1 MTAEERKKALR
12 EKAMQLPLSP
22 GVYIMKN
29 ARDDIIYIGKA
40 KALKNRVSQYFGS
53 DRNHGEKVRKMV
65 ENVDHFDYIVTDSEF
80 EALVLE
86 CSLIKQ
92 YMPKYN
98 ILLRDDKG
106 YSYIKIT
113 NEPWPRILS
122 ALQKYDDNATYI
134 GPYMSSFAV
143 TSAVTS
149 ARKIFLLPD
158 CTRRFPQEIGRG
170 RPCLNYFIK
179 QCCAPCRGGITQEE
193 YQKTVNDAVEF
204 LKNGNAALCERF
216 TQEMEEA
223 AEALNFEKAALLRD
237 RIAALKKLSDTQKVV
252 AKGDAAYDVIAH
264 AQDHHSTCF
273 MVFRYLDGRL
283 SDQEYHITEDFLE
296 SEELFGEFMER
307 FYQKRGDIPK
317 KIYIDIEFDFEPLSR
332 WLGSLSGHKVEI
344 LCPKRGEQV
353 KLVEMCREN
362 AAEQLRWGKG
372 RTAKELTNLEELS
385 TLLKMDRPPE
395 YIEMYDISNLS
406 GSENVAGMIVYR
418 DGRPLKSAYRTFRIK
433 TVLGQ
438 DDYASM
444 AEVLDRR
451 LTEYENAENEEGFG
465 KLPDLILLDGGRG
478 QVSAVL
484 PVLEK
489 HRVSIPL
496 FGVVK
501 DGKHRTRAVTAAGG
515 EISIRNSRGAFTL
528 LSEMQEEVHRFAIGF
543 HRKSRKK
550 HTLSLSLT
558 EIDGIGEKRAQ
569 ALLRHF
575 KTLKAI
581 RNASVEELTEVRGM
595 SRALAEKIYEHFRD
609 PSQE

>member
-1 MTAEERKKALR
+1 MADDTLKKSLR

-22 GVYIMKN
+22 GVYIMHDS
-29 ARDDIIYIGKA
+29 RGEIIYIGKA

-65 ENVDHFDYIVTDSEF
+65 ENVDHFEYIVTDSEF

-143 TSAVTS
+143 NQAVNSAQ
-149 ARKIFLLPD
+149 KIFLLPN
-158 CTRRFPQEIGRG
+158 CTRRFPQEIGKG

-193 YQKTVNDAVEF
+193 YRKTVDDAVEF
-204 LKNGNAALCERF
+204 LKNGNAALQERF
-216 TQEMEEA
+216 TREMEEA

-237 RIAALKKLSDTQKVV
+237 RIAALRKLTDTQKVV

-283 SDQEYHITEDFLE
+283 SDQEYHITEDFME
-296 SEELFGEFMER
+296 NEELFGEFMER
-307 FYQKRGDIPK
+307 FYAKRGDIPK
-317 KIYIDIEFDFEPLSR
+317 KIYVDIEFDFEPLSR
-332 WLGSLSGHKVEI
+332 WLSSLCGHKVEI
-344 LCPKRGEQV
+344 LNPKRGEHV
-353 KLVEMCREN
+353 SLVQMCREN

-372 RTAKELTNLEELS
+372 RTARELSNLEELS
-385 TLLKMDRPPE
+385 NLLKMDRPPE
-395 YIEMYDISNLS
+395 WIEMYDISNLS

-418 DGRPLKSAYRTFRIK
+418 DGRPFKSAYRTFKIK
-433 TVLGQ
+433 SFLGQ

-451 LTEYENAENEEGFG
+451 FTEYENAQEEEGFG
-465 KLPDLILLDGGRG
+465 RLPDLILLDGGLG
-478 QVSAVL
+478 QVSAVQ
-484 PVLEK
+484 PVLER
-489 HRVSIPL
+489 HGLSIPL

-528 LSEMQEEVHRFAIGF
+528 LAEMQEEVHRFAIGF

-550 HTLSLSLT
+550 NTLALTLT
-558 EIDGIGEKRAQ
+558 EIEGIGEKRAQ

-581 RNASVEELTEVRGM
+581 RGASMEEL
-595 SRALAEKIYEHFRD
+595 RAVKGLSEAMCEKIYKHFRD

>member
-1 MTAEERKKALR
+1 
-12 EKAMQLPLSP
+12 MQLPLSP
-22 GVYIMKN
+22 GVYIMHN
-29 ARDDIIYIGKA
+29 EQGDIIYIGKA

-65 ENVDHFDYIVTDSEF
+65 ENVDRFEYIVTDSEF

-143 TSAVTS
+143 TQAVTS

-158 CTRRFPQEIGRG
+158 CTRRFPQEIGKG
-170 RPCLNYFIK
+170 RPCLNYYIK

-193 YQKTVNDAVEF
+193 YQKTVEDAVEF
-204 LKNGNAALCERF
+204 LKSGNAALQERF
-216 TQEMEEA
+216 TREMEEA

-237 RIAALKKLSDTQKVV
+237 RINALRKLTDTQKVV

-296 SEELFGEFMER
+296 SEDLFGEFMER
-307 FYQKRGDIPK
+307 FYAKRGDIPK
-317 KIYIDIEFDFEPLSR
+317 RIYTDIEFDFDPLAR
-332 WLGSLSGHKVEI
+332 WLSSLCGHKVEI
-344 LCPKRGEQV
+344 LNPKRGEQL

-372 RTAKELTNLEELS
+372 RTAKELSNLEELS
-385 TLLKMDRPPE
+385 SLLKMDRPPE

-418 DGRPLKSAYRTFRIK
+418 DGRPLKSAYRTFKIK
-433 TVLGQ
+433 TVAGQ

-444 AEVLDRR
+444 AEVIDRR
-451 LTEYENAENEEGFG
+451 LTEYEKSETEDGFG
-465 KLPDLILLDGGRG
+465 RLPDLILLDGGRG
-478 QVSAVL
+478 QVSAVEPIL
-484 PVLEK
+484 RK
-489 HRVSIPL
+489 HQLSIPL

-528 LSEMQEEVHRFAIGF
+528 LADLQEEVHRFAIGF
-543 HRKSRKK
+543 HRKSRARS
-550 HTLSLSLT
+550 TLSLTLT
-558 EIDGIGEKRAQ
+558 QIEGIGEKRAQ

-581 RNASVEELTEVRGM
+581 RGASVEELSEVRGM
-595 SRALAEKIYEHFRD
+595 SRAMSEKIYEHFRE
-609 PSQE
+609 PPQE